1 MRKAIVLKEE
11 RPLGF
16 YQSLQ
21 LDPIILK
28 QKIKEAKTKKEK
40 RRWLASLISRSCL
53 IVAFAVLM
61 ISIVTAIFGIEVKA
75 EAVVFFC
82 MLLSLRFVDFGYTI
96 THSIW
101 GLAGVM
107 GAFFILPEI
116 QWIPS
121 AMLRLVVYFGLLTI
135 ILLVTAS
142 EPKMGNAGLYGFA
155 YIFIVYSV
163 WGEKLAPQQWLN
175 RSILFLLFFGIFA
188 AILYKKHRAK
198 NKTTSFLAV
207 WRNGKRRQLVWLFGY
222 SLSIS
227 ILIVL
232 SRYSSFQRFMWIGFA
247 FSSLYSSYGFLGITF
262 KERAIDRILGTI
274 LGSALFIVASSLLP
288 SGLLS
293 LSGGFILGICS
304 TYRYKTVF
312 NCFGA
317 LTVASSLF
325 GLTEASMMRV
335 IDNMIGVG
343 VALLFIWLT
352 QWYSKKME
360 WYKDRRKQSLLE

>member
-1 MRKAIVLKEE
+1 MD
-11 RPLGF
+11 F

-40 RRWLASLISRSCL
+40 RKWLASLISRSFL

-61 ISIVTAIFGIEVKA
+61 ISAITAIFGIETKA

-82 MLLSLRFVDFGYTI
+82 MLLSLRVVDFGYTI

-101 GLAGVM
+101 GLASVM

-116 QWIPS
+116 QWISS
-121 AMLRLVVYFGLLTI
+121 ATLRLVVYFGLLAI
-135 ILLVTAS
+135 ILLVTSS
-142 EPKMGNAGLYGFA
+142 EPKMGNAGLYGFS
-155 YIFIVYSV
+155 YIFIVYSI
-163 WGEKLAPQQWLN
+163 WGEKFDQHQWLN
-175 RSILFLLFFGIFA
+175 RAILFLLFFGVFVA
-188 AILYKKHRAK
+188 VLYKKHRTK

-227 ILIVL
+227 ILIAL
-232 SRYSSFQRFMWIGFA
+232 SRNSSFQRFMWIGFA

-274 LGSALFIVASSLLP
+274 LGSALFIAARFLLPSSLL
-288 SGLLS
+288 S
-293 LSGGFILGICS
+293 LTGGFMLGICS
-304 TYRYKTVF
+304 TYRYKTIF

-325 GLTEASMMRV
+325 GLTEATMMRV

-343 VALLFIWLT
+343 AALLFVWLT
-352 QWYSKKME
+352 QWYSKKID
-360 WYKDRRKQSLLE
+360 WYKNRRKHSLLE

>member
-1 MRKAIVLKEE
+1 
-11 RPLGF
+11 
-16 YQSLQ
+16 
-21 LDPIILK
+21 
-28 QKIKEAKTKKEK
+28 
-40 RRWLASLISRSCL
+40 
-53 IVAFAVLM
+53 
-61 ISIVTAIFGIEVKA
+61 
-75 EAVVFFC
+75 
-82 MLLSLRFVDFGYTI
+82 
-96 THSIW
+96 
-101 GLAGVM
+101 
-107 GAFFILPEI
+107 
-116 QWIPS
+116 
-121 AMLRLVVYFGLLTI
+121 
-135 ILLVTAS
+135 
-142 EPKMGNAGLYGFA
+142 
-155 YIFIVYSV
+155 
-163 WGEKLAPQQWLN
+163 
-175 RSILFLLFFGIFA
+175 
-188 AILYKKHRAK
+188 
-198 NKTTSFLAV
+198 
-207 WRNGKRRQLVWLFGY
+207 
-222 SLSIS
+222 

-325 GLTEASMMRV
+325 GLTEATMMRV